1 LSQPFLYC
9 SSSHASEPSLVRYNS
24 MSHGGGA
31 RSRGGGGGGNLFSTP
46 EARIAESNRRLLEEQ
61 NTAKTSDLSDSIAKL
76 KFLSIDINNEV
87 ASQNKLI
94 GQMDGQMDTASSML
108 DDTIGKLGTMLESPD
123 AKHMLYLIIFVVT
136 AFVLLY
142 TYFFKMPSDEEEGVA
157 RER

>member
-1 LSQPFLYC
+1 
-9 SSSHASEPSLVRYNS
+9 
-24 MSHGGGA
+24 MSGGGGA

-94 GQMDGQMDTASSML
+94 GQMDG
-108 DDTIGKLGTMLESPD
+108 
-123 AKHMLYLIIFVVT
+123 
-136 AFVLLY
+136 
-142 TYFFKMPSDEEEGVA
+142 
-157 RER
+157 